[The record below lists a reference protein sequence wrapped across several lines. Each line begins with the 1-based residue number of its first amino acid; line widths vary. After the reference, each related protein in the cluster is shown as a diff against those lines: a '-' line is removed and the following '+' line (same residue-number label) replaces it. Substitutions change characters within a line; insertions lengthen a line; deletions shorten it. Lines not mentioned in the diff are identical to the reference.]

1 MSVTTR
7 SFGTTNKGEAVTL
20 YRIENAAGMAAEVTD
35 FGANLVSLY
44 VADKDGNFD
53 DIVLGFDD
61 VKGYFVNPSFFGS
74 TIGRNANRIAKACFT
89 LNGVTYNLE
98 KNDGGDNNLHSHFDD
113 CFNKKMF
120 KAEVL
125 ENDNAVKF
133 TVFSPDQDQGF
144 PGNVTASVIYRVTD
158 VGALELEYEAE
169 SDADTIY
176 NVTNHSY
183 FNLGGHASGQ
193 ASAMSQKLWLNA
205 KHYTPTFPG
214 SIPTGE
220 IATVAGTPFDF
231 TQPQVIGDRID
242 EDNEQ
247 LGLAGGYDHNFA
259 VDTTGTKPELI
270 AILSDENTGRRMSV
284 YTDLPG
290 VQFYAGNFI
299 ATQTGKG
306 GVTYGKRCAV
316 CLETQF
322 FPNAIN
328 TPEFKSPVLKAGEK
342 FHSIT
347 KYKF

>member
-7 SFGTTNKGEAVTL
+7 NFGKTSRGEDVTL
-20 YRIENAAGMAAEVTD
+20 YRIENAAGMAAEVID

-44 VADKDGNFD
+44 VADRDGKFD

-61 VKGYFVNPSFFGS
+61 VKGYAVNPSFFGS
-74 TIGRNANRIAKACFT
+74 TIGRNANRIAKASFT

-98 KNDGGDNNLHSHFDD
+98 KNDGENNLHSHFND
-113 CFNKKMF
+113 CFNKKLF
-120 KAEVL
+120 KGEIIEDGA
-125 ENDNAVKF
+125 AVKF
-133 TVFSPDQDQGF
+133 SVFSPDGDQGF
-144 PGNVTASVIYRVTD
+144 PGNMNASVIYRVTED
-158 VGALELEYEAE
+158 NALELEYEADC
-169 SDADTIY
+169 DADTVY

-183 FNLGGHASGQ
+183 FNLAGHNSG
-193 ASAMSQKLWLNA
+193 SAMDHKLLLKASNF
-205 KHYTPTFPG
+205 TPTHPG

-231 TQPQVIGDRID
+231 TTAQRIGDRID

-247 LGLAGGYDHNFA
+247 LKLAGGYDHNW
-259 VDTTGTKPELI
+259 VLDTNCNLSEAF
-270 AILSDENTGRRMSV
+270 AILSDEKSGRTMTC

-306 GVTYGKRCAV
+306 GFTYSKRFGV
-316 CLETQF
+316 CLETQY

-328 TPEFKSPVLKAGEK
+328 EPLFAGPVLKAGET

-347 KYKF
+347 RYKF

>member
-1 MSVTTR
+1 MSITTR
-7 SFGTTNKGEAVTL
+7 SFGKTAKGEEVTL
-20 YRIENAAGMAAEVTD
+20 YRIENANGFAAEVTD

-44 VADKDGNFD
+44 VADRDGHFD

-61 VKGYFVNPSFFGS
+61 VKGYAFNPCFFGS
-74 TIGRNANRIAKACFT
+74 TIGRSANRIAKASFS

-98 KNDGGDNNLHSHFDD
+98 KNDGENNLHSHFDD
-113 CFNKKMF
+113 CFNKKLF
-120 KAEVL
+120 KAAIL
-125 ENDNAVKF
+125 ENENAVKF
-133 TVFSPDQDQGF
+133 SVFSPDGDQGF
-144 PGNVTASVIYRVTD
+144 PGNVNASVIYRVTD
-158 VGALELEYEAE
+158 SNALELEYEATT
-169 SDADTIY
+169 DADTLY

-183 FNLGGHASGQ
+183 FNLSGHASG
-193 ASAMSQKLWLNA
+193 SAMDHKLWLNA

-220 IATVAGTPFDF
+220 IASVAGTPLDF
-231 TQPQVIGDRID
+231 TQPTRIGDRID
-242 EDNEQ
+242 EDFEQ
-247 LGLAGGYDHNFA
+247 LRLAGGYDHNFV
-259 VDTTGTKPELI
+259 VDTTGTKVEQI
-270 AILSDENTGRRMSV
+270 AILSDEKSGRRMSV

-306 GVTYGKRCAV
+306 GVTYSKRCGV
-316 CLETQF
+316 CLETQY

-328 TPEFKSPVLKAGEK
+328 EPAFKRPVLKAGET